1 MNPFTFRP
9 LFLIFTLLVGCDNSQ
24 TEISA
29 SATASKNKNGEII
42 TRDATKAELNS
53 LDDFQKN
60 IGRINKKYP
69 RPELPIKE
77 QAYKVISISDNGLF
91 NLENGKKVKM
101 SGIICDAQGI
111 NFVKKFYRNKYE
123 LLAFSSPKTENSD
136 EYVAAYIWS
145 VDSSFMHDPETKG
158 IFTGPSYSGMNDTV
172 ILNNWCEI
180 DFKNQSK
187 YHNRYIALEK
197 ISYRNNK

>member
-1 MNPFTFRP
+1 MKQFKFIPF
-9 LFLIFTLLVGCDNSQ
+9 LLIVTLLLGCDDSQ

-29 SATASKNKNGEII
+29 SATATKNKSGEII

-53 LDDFQKN
+53 LDDFKKN
-60 IGRINKKYP
+60 IERINKKYP

-77 QAYKVISISDNGLF
+77 QTYEVISISDNGLF

-111 NFVKKFYRNKYE
+111 FFVKKFYSNKNE
-123 LLAFSSPKTENSD
+123 LLAFSSPEAANSD

-145 VDSSFMHDPETKG
+145 IDSSFMHDPETKD

-187 YHNRYIALEK
+187 YHNRYIALSE
-197 ISYRNNK
+197 ISHRNNK